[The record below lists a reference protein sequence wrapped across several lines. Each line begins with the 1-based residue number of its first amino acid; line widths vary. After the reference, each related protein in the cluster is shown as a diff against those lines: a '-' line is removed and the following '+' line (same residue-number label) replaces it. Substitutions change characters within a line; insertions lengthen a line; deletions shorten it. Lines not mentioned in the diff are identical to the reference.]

1 MLLQKRSVL
10 ASFWAFIPASFLVI
24 QASNS
29 VACNELQQGADNKK
43 IWGEDGILWEQ
54 VSVGIWNDGT
64 WAFGTA

>member
-43 IWGEDGILWEQ
+43 NSGRGWDT
-54 VSVGIWNDGT
+54 VGTSICGHVE
-64 WAFGTA
+64 